1 MNIYLDSYNG
11 ITNAFNVGE
20 TERTYDNRHSD
31 GDYGKAKQVLNVLD
45 SQYVQ
50 KAWWE
55 NVDVRDRQIHKFL
68 KQLPHLEQ
76 VGQETFKFNKE
87 SGLTLDIIVNM
98 IEKEFFSTISK
109 KKEPLKLRKHQ
120 KEFVAKAQADYLEF
134 LLFAKCRSGK
144 SVMTLFHIVNKGFKV
159 SLIVSRYSSPIQ
171 SWLADSARY
180 SYFNNIVFINLK
192 DKNYLEQIE
201 YWYATDKQIIL
212 WSCIQNKTT
221 LNIPVSVDLL
231 VYDEAHVG
239 YNSSQWKTLRESI
252 QCPVLYV
259 TGTAYSLIWDFSEQN
274 TFIYS
279 YFEEQYDKKRG
290 LNNSPSMNV
299 VLAKYATKSYQSVF
313 NDDPDAL
320 SNLLRAENKQFV
332 DPAVA
337 ADFLN
342 FVFNGNREVRPK
354 DRLLFNSKRIY
365 MTLPSVD
372 ACYAAEPI
380 LSQTRYKPLVVT
392 GDTDK
397 DINDIKK
404 HIEENEYVVILT
416 RTANVLGVTV
426 DVDTV
431 INCAEG
437 SSKEF
442 WTQFAFR
449 GGSGDNDWT
458 VIDFCPERALESL
471 RELYIS
477 ACEHNSNVAEYEM
490 LDYVSI
496 NEWFNGYSQLTQDDV
511 NRILAQD
518 VSNAVRTVSGLVN
531 GLNFSKLKDLEFS
544 LQLKSSGNLPSK
556 IVLNTNDANGKT
568 NRVRVDEIEKAERD
582 EIYDKIETVKSI
594 LERIPLILFH
604 SIRNGEELN
613 TIDSILQSDHY
624 QPNTADDENILQQC
638 LDLDIIDA
646 KGLST
651 RIHQARIDIEHA
663 IKDDDLLT
671 LEKLSSSGQ
680 SHQSIPVELLNL
692 MLTV

>member
-11 ITNAFNVGE
+11 IANAFNVGE

-31 GDYGKAKQVLNVLD
+31 GDYGKAKQVLNALD
-45 SQYVQ
+45 SQYIQ

-55 NVDVRDRQIHKFL
+55 NVNVRDRQIHKFL

-76 VGQETFKFNKE
+76 VGQETFKFNEE
-87 SGLTLDIIVNM
+87 SGLTLDIIVDM
-98 IEKEFFSTISK
+98 IEKEFFSTTSEQ
-109 KKEPLKLRKHQ
+109 KEPLKLRKHQ

-144 SVMTLFHIVNKGFKV
+144 SVMTLSHIVDKGYKV
-159 SLIVSRYSSPIQ
+159 TMIVSRYSSPIQ
-171 SWLADSARY
+171 SWKEDSAKY
-180 SYFNNIVFINLK
+180 SDFNNVVFIDLK
-192 DKNYLEQIE
+192 DKNHQEQIE

-212 WSCIQNKTT
+212 WSCIQNKIT

-239 YNSSQWKTLRESI
+239 YNSSQWKSLRESI
-252 QCPVLYV
+252 QCPVLYA
-259 TGTAYSLIWDFSEQN
+259 TGTAYSMIWDFSEQN
-274 TFIYS
+274 TFVYS

-299 VLAKYATKSYQSVF
+299 VLAKYDTKSYQSVF

-354 DRLLFNSKRIY
+354 DRLLNNSKRIY

-397 DINDIKK
+397 NITDIRK

-431 INCAEG
+431 LNCAEG

-449 GGSGDNDWT
+449 GGSGENDWT

-490 LDYVSI
+490 MDYISI
-496 NEWFNGYSQLTQDDV
+496 NEWFKGYSQLTQDDV
-511 NRILAQD
+511 TRILAQD

-544 LQLKSSGNLPSK
+544 LQLKSSGNLPGK

-651 RIHQARIDIEHA
+651 RIHQARIDIAHA

-680 SHQSIPVELLNL
+680 AHQSIPVKLLNL
-692 MLTV
+692 MLTA